1 MLVCIWIDIT
11 FLPQPNFVFLYML
24 DLFFSIPLHLK
35 IVYKNCVMCIH
46 FSMISVIL
54 SFSAHSWLFYG
65 ATHSHNGQFPNQRN
79 MLDRGFRQSSLI
91 SKTHTLYIRNTLV
104 GNNIPIPRPRE
115 VWSKQIQESRIF
127 FLQCVPKTVYV
138 NYIKMDHAWDP
149 ARPLTKHITL

>member
-91 SKTHTLYIRNTLV
+91 SKTHTLYIQNTLGRCTSFLV
-104 GNNIPIPRPRE
+104 SHWTILICQPIGG
-115 VWSKQIQESRIF
+115 
-127 FLQCVPKTVYV
+127 Y
-138 NYIKMDHAWDP
+138 
-149 ARPLTKHITL
+149 ITLSTYTYHSSPLFKTLSTGLM